1 MNRPEPSRATILVVD
16 DQPVILEA
24 LCQLLQ
30 ADYEV
35 LCATSGAEALELVLA
50 QAPDLVL
57 LDVIMPG
64 LDGFQVCA
72 QLKADPRT
80 ADLPVVFL
88 TEWNRPGGEERGL
101 QAGAIDYI
109 PKPINPAV
117 VKARVRNVLVF
128 QRQERQERLAGL
140 SRQDGL
146 PGLPSRRSAEA
157 PILLVEDDRH
167 IRTLLTGRLEAQGM
181 RVVAVPGAR
190 AALDFLSREQPALI
204 LSDAVMPGMD
214 GFELCQAVKA
224 HAPWRSIPFVLLT
237 SLSRDLRERSTQAG
251 ADSYLFKL
259 ADDRSFQ
266 LRVKLLLELGLL
278 RAARIAAPPANSGSV
293 LILTADPVLAGLL
306 RGLPAL
312 AGRALFQARNGRE
325 AQSHLEGKVALA
337 IVDLDTPGLEASWP
351 GGLEAPWPD
360 GLGLAPGAPLVLG
373 LGAAPAGPCQD
384 LSPKPLDPEELG
396 HQLQLLLELACLR
409 ASSPPP
415 SAGS

>member
-1 MNRPEPSRATILVVD
+1 MNRPEAARATILVVD

-35 LCATSGAEALELVLA
+35 LCATSGAEALELALA
-50 QAPDLVL
+50 QVPDLVL

-117 VKARVRNVLVF
+117 VKARVRNVLAF
-128 QRQERQERLAGL
+128 QRQERLAGL
-140 SRQDGL
+140 SRQDAL

-167 IRTLLTGRLEAQGM
+167 IRTLLTGRLEAQGV
-181 RVVAVPGAR
+181 RVVAVPSAR
-190 AALDFLSREQPALI
+190 AALDFLALERPALI

-224 HAPWRSIPFVLLT
+224 HARWRAIPFVILT

-259 ADDRSFQ
+259 ADDRLFQ
-266 LRVKLLLELGLL
+266 MRVKLFLELGLL
-278 RAARIAAPPANSGSV
+278 RAARLGLPPVDGGSV
-293 LILTADPVLAGLL
+293 LLLTGDPGMAGLL
-306 RGLPAL
+306 QGLPAL
-312 AGRALFQARNGRE
+312 AGRVLLQSRDGRE
-325 AQSHLEGKVALA
+325 AQNALGGQVALA

-351 GGLEAPWPD
+351 A
-360 GLGLAPGAPLVLG
+360 APLVLG
-373 LGAAPAGPCQD
+373 LGSTPAGPCDD
-384 LSPKPLDPEELG
+384 LLPKPLDPEEFG
-396 HQLQLLLELACLR
+396 HQLQLLLELAGLR